1 MNALV
6 TGGTGFIGRIV
17 VCRLLQNRHRVKI
30 IARTKE
36 KVDRAVKGK
45 VKVCEC
51 NICDTARLERL
62 RSELKDVDVI
72 FHLAASLDYFG
83 KKEELFQVNVK
94 GTENLLKLAQENKAR
109 KFIFT
114 SSIEAMGLI
123 RKKNIP
129 VDETF
134 SCKPVS
140 PYGESKLEAEKQVR
154 RFAKEGRNLDTVI
167 LRLGNV
173 YGPGSPAFIVPI
185 ANAILKKD
193 NLLRFLHVY
202 RDRYLHLV
210 YIDDVVDGIV
220 KAAQETDVSGIY
232 ILAGE
237 QYITIGRLFGL
248 IAGGLNTPVD
258 LLRTDKRKIIDNAYL
273 NLRKMVQRFRKR
285 ADLLTYFVAGES
297 DRIHR
302 AYSIEK
308 AKRNLGYR
316 PKIRLREGI
325 TKTLEWAERQGLLKR

>member
-6 TGGTGFIGRIV
+6 TGGTGFVGRAV
-17 VCRLLQNRHRVKI
+17 VCALLENGDKVKI
-30 IARTKE
+30 LTRNRK
-36 KVDRAVKGK
+36 KVDSSAKGK
-45 VKVCEC
+45 VEVCEGD
-51 NICDTARLERL
+51 ICDAVRLKRL
-62 RSELKDVDVI
+62 CSKLKDIDVVL
-72 FHLAASLDYFG
+72 HLVASLNYFG
-83 KKEELFQVNVK
+83 KKKELFQVNVK
-94 GTENLLKLAQENKAR
+94 GTENLLKLAAGNRVR

-123 RKKNIP
+123 RKENIP
-129 VDETF
+129 ADETF
-134 SCKPVS
+134 NCKPVS

-154 RFAKEGRNLDTVI
+154 GFAKEEGLNTVI

-210 YIDDVVDGIV
+210 YIDDIVDGIV

-232 ILAGE
+232 IIAGE

-248 IAGGLNTPVD
+248 VAQVLGTDMDLQRNKRNIKDGL
-258 LLRTDKRKIIDNAYL
+258 YL
-273 NLRKMVQRFRKR
+273 NLRKKVHRFRKR

-308 AKRNLGYR
+308 AKRNLAYR
-316 PKIRLREGI
+316 PKVRLKEGI

>member
-30 IARTKE
+30 IARTE
-36 KVDRAVKGK
+36 KNMDRTVKGK
-45 VKVCEC
+45 VKVYGC
-51 NICDTARLERL
+51 NICDTVRLERL

-83 KKEELFQVNVK
+83 KKEKLFQVNVK
-94 GTENLLKLAQENKAR
+94 GTQNLLKLAVRNRVR

-123 RKKNIP
+123 KKENIP
-129 VDETF
+129 ADETCN
-134 SCKPVS
+134 CKPVS

-154 RFAKEGRNLDTVI
+154 KFTKEGKLDTVI

-185 ANAILKKD
+185 ANAILSKD
-193 NLLRFLHVY
+193 KLRRFLHVY
-202 RDRYLHLV
+202 KDRYLHLV
-210 YIDDVVDGIV
+210 YIGDVVDGIV
-220 KAAQETDVSGIY
+220 KAAQKADMSETY

-237 QYITIGRLFGL
+237 EYITIGRLFEL
-248 IAGGLNTPVD
+248 IAEGLNTPVD
-258 LLRTDKRKIIDNAYL
+258 LRTDKRKTTDNAYL
-273 NLRKMVQRFRKR
+273 NLRKRVQRVHKR
-285 ADLLTYFVAGES
+285 ADLLTYFVAGEG

-308 AKRNLGYR
+308 ARKSLDYSPEVILKN
-316 PKIRLREGI
+316 GI
-325 TKTLEWAERQGLLKR
+325 IKTLEWAERQGLLKR

>member
-1 MNALV
+1 MNALIS
-6 TGGTGFIGRIV
+6 GGTGFIGNELIKKLLKNTEKITALTRDRTNLNKSLEKKITV
-17 VCRLLQNRHRVKI
+17 YEADVCNL
-30 IARTKE
+30 AS
-36 KVDRAVKGK
+36 
-45 VKVCEC
+45 
-51 NICDTARLERL
+51 LERL
-62 RSELKDVDVI
+62 ARVLEKTEVI

-83 KKEELFQVNVK
+83 KKEELFLVNVK
-94 GTENLLKLAQENKAR
+94 GTENLLKLAEENRVR

-123 RKKNIP
+123 RKENAP
-129 VDETF
+129 ADETF
-134 SCKPVS
+134 SCRPVS

-154 RFAKEGRNLDTVI
+154 MFAKEEGLNTVI

-202 RDRYLHLV
+202 GDRYLHLV
-210 YIDDVVDGIV
+210 YIDDVVDGII
-220 KAAQETDVSGIY
+220 KAAQKTDVSGIY

-237 QYITIGRLFGL
+237 QYITVGRLFGL

-258 LLRTDKRKIIDNAYL
+258 LRTNKRKITDDVYL
-273 NLRKMVQRFRKR
+273 NLRKRIQRLRKR
-285 ADLLTYFVAGES
+285 ADLLTYFIAGEG

-308 AKRNLGYR
+308 AKNSLGYS
-316 PKIRLREGI
+316 PKVSLKNGI
-325 TKTLEWAERQGLLKR
+325 VKTLEWAERQGLLKR